1 MEKQQGDGARW
12 GSTQQR
18 SAADSRHHAVVP
30 MPSFV
35 CSHSAADGRRRKTR
49 AGAKP
54 GDCIPVREPTHR
66 TSQPP
71 PTAAG
76 RSPNPKKHPF
86 SDRLPRRSGDR
97 RAARRRGGSTVTNA
111 RFGTV
116 TSITHGTLEMP
127 EARVPSAPRPSSSSS
142 LERTSAKPPARNLCS
157 AWAWLSHRSRRC
169 PVRAYSQEHL
179 RQLDGGAAVLNSDG
193 GESGRGHL
201 GLVNRRVE
209 TRVRAAVERGRKR
222 SRWPAFYPTTRFD
235 GKRRR
240 RRGGG
245 AAAGW
250 AREFRRASRQHIG
263 KQSYSY
269 KVVYIKGLSVVIL
282 LDYLIIAS

>member
-127 EARVPSAPRPSSSSS
+127 EARVPSAPTAELVFLLGTDERKTSGAQPLFRVGLVVSSVAS
-142 LERTSAKPPARNLCS
+142 LPGARILTGTPPA
-157 AWAWLSHRSRRC
+157 A
-169 PVRAYSQEHL
+169 
-179 RQLDGGAAVLNSDG
+179 
-193 GESGRGHL
+193 
-201 GLVNRRVE
+201 
-209 TRVRAAVERGRKR
+209 
-222 SRWPAFYPTTRFD
+222 
-235 GKRRR
+235 
-240 RRGGG
+240 
-245 AAAGW
+245 
-250 AREFRRASRQHIG
+250 
-263 KQSYSY
+263 
-269 KVVYIKGLSVVIL
+269 
-282 LDYLIIAS
+282 